1 MAKYSDASRSFRLGS
16 PALRWGVF
24 LVVWCC
30 FIWGHSLIQGP
41 QSSSESGLVYTFLR
55 PVFEAVGLADKD
67 TCTFIIRKTA
77 HFSEYA
83 VLGLGALNLVK
94 NLARRGSGRRASIG
108 VLLAFALVAV
118 ADETLQLFVPGRSGS
133 PRDVA
138 IDLAGYTFGVLCAT
152 LVVKHRRKGA
162 FAPVSG

>member
-1 MAKYSDASRSFRLGS
+1 M
-16 PALRWGVF
+16 
-24 LVVWCC
+24 
-30 FIWGHSLIQGP
+30 
-41 QSSSESGLVYTFLR
+41 YTLLR
-55 PVFEAVGLADKD
+55 PVFDALGLVDKD

-83 VLGLGALNLVK
+83 VLGVGALNLAK
-94 NLARRGSGRRASIG
+94 NLARRGSGRCASIG

-133 PRDVA
+133 LRDVA

-162 FAPVSG
+162 SAPVSG